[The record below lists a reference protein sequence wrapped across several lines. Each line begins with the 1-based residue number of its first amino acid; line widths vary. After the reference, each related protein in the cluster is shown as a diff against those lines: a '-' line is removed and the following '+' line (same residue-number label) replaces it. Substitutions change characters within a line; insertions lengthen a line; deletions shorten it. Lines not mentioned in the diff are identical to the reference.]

1 MTGGMAYEALN
12 NLGHSGKRVI
22 VVLNDNGR
30 SYAPTISN
38 LTAGTTTPVEQP
50 LADPPSLPERITDKL
65 SHTLTNIRLNPVYVR
80 RQRRLE
86 HFVQNL
92 PYVGPQAEKGVEAF
106 KAAVREFLQPPSF
119 FEALGVRYVGPVDGH
134 DINALEDAF
143 AKAVELSAEGPIV
156 VHVLTQKGRGYSP
169 AEDDDEKHL
178 HDTPVFDPAIGP
190 PPALPSGYTQAF
202 ADAIIKEAD
211 ADSRVV
217 AITAA
222 MPGPTGLLPFQARF
236 PGRFFDVGIAEQHA
250 VTGAAG
256 MAMGGLRPIVAIY
269 STFLSR
275 AWDQVVYDVAL
286 HRLPVIFCLDRAGIT
301 GDDGPSHHGVY
312 DMALLAKVP
321 GMRVLAP
328 SSLQELQVMLHDAVG
343 LADAG
348 PVVIRYP
355 KGAARQVGEHEVGS
369 GVQARRLREG
379 DGRVAVL
386 AVGKLVGA
394 AEKAAA
400 ALAADGIE
408 ATVWDVRCCAPLD
421 AAMIADAARH
431 GAVVTCEDGIRDG
444 GIGMTIADQVHALA
458 PSVPVE
464 VLGVPTVFIPQAKP
478 DRILASMGL
487 DADGIEAAVRAALQ

>member
-1 MTGGMAYEALN
+1 
-12 NLGHSGKRVI
+12 
-22 VVLNDNGR
+22 
-30 SYAPTISN
+30 
-38 LTAGTTTPVEQP
+38 
-50 LADPPSLPERITDKL
+50 
-65 SHTLTNIRLNPVYVR
+65 
-80 RQRRLE
+80 
-86 HFVQNL
+86 
-92 PYVGPQAEKGVEAF
+92 
-106 KAAVREFLQPPSF
+106 
-119 FEALGVRYVGPVDGH
+119 
-134 DINALEDAF
+134 
-143 AKAVELSAEGPIV
+143 
-156 VHVLTQKGRGYSP
+156 
-169 AEDDDEKHL
+169 
-178 HDTPVFDPAIGP
+178 
-190 PPALPSGYTQAF
+190 
-202 ADAIIKEAD
+202 
-211 ADSRVV
+211 
-217 AITAA
+217 
-222 MPGPTGLLPFQARF
+222 
-236 PGRFFDVGIAEQHA
+236 
-250 VTGAAG
+250 
-256 MAMGGLRPIVAIY
+256 
-269 STFLSR
+269 
-275 AWDQVVYDVAL
+275 VVYDVAL

>member
-1 MTGGMAYEALN
+1 
-12 NLGHSGKRVI
+12 
-22 VVLNDNGR
+22 
-30 SYAPTISN
+30 
-38 LTAGTTTPVEQP
+38 
-50 LADPPSLPERITDKL
+50 
-65 SHTLTNIRLNPVYVR
+65 
-80 RQRRLE
+80 
-86 HFVQNL
+86 
-92 PYVGPQAEKGVEAF
+92 
-106 KAAVREFLQPPSF
+106 
-119 FEALGVRYVGPVDGH
+119 
-134 DINALEDAF
+134 
-143 AKAVELSAEGPIV
+143 
-156 VHVLTQKGRGYSP
+156 
-169 AEDDDEKHL
+169 
-178 HDTPVFDPAIGP
+178 
-190 PPALPSGYTQAF
+190 
-202 ADAIIKEAD
+202 
-211 ADSRVV
+211 
-217 AITAA
+217 
-222 MPGPTGLLPFQARF
+222 
-236 PGRFFDVGIAEQHA
+236 
-250 VTGAAG
+250 
-256 MAMGGLRPIVAIY
+256 
-269 STFLSR
+269 
-275 AWDQVVYDVAL
+275 
-286 HRLPVIFCLDRAGIT
+286 
-301 GDDGPSHHGVY
+301 
-312 DMALLAKVP
+312 
-321 GMRVLAP
+321 MRVLAP

-355 KGAARQVGEHEVGS
+355 KGAARQVSEHEVGS